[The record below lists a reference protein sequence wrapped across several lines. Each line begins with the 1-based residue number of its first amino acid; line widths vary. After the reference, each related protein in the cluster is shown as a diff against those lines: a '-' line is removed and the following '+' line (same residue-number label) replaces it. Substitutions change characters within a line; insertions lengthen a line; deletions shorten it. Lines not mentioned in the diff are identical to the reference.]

1 MNTLTY
7 GSYAKSR
14 RSFVERLVDSFF
26 TWQERANQR
35 HALEGLNDHALK
47 DIGLTRVDVA
57 GEARKP
63 FWRA

>member
-7 GSYAKSR
+7 ASYAKSR

-26 TWQERANQR
+26 AWQERASQR

-47 DIGLTRVDVA
+47 DIGLSRADVLKETRK
-57 GEARKP
+57 R
-63 FWRA
+63 FWQA